1 MTSLP
6 TSTATGRRARASTPA
21 PRVKLA
27 SRAVLAAVA
36 LLALGA
42 CARDEAPTAAAGDA
56 ADPRPVRIVEVANAP
71 LGEQVRAVGLLAPK
85 EEARLAFKV
94 GGVIESIRVEEGAQ
108 VKRGQVLASLK
119 QAEISAG
126 VEQARQSAD
135 KARRDLERAKALFA
149 DGVAT
154 EEQVQD
160 LTTAHKVQ
168 QAALGSAEFN
178 AQYARIV
185 APADGVVLRRSAEPN
200 ELVQAGQPI
209 LTVGG
214 TGRGWIVE
222 TSLAD
227 RDVVH
232 AAIGDE
238 ARVTFD
244 AWPGRTFAGRI
255 TNVSSAADPP
265 TGTFPIEVQVDP
277 GDARFVTGLV
287 AKISLQPR
295 GAQVA
300 AAPVVPLRALLEASG
315 DRAHVFVVDPRNG
328 TATRVAIRTGRIS
341 GEQVEVLDGLA
352 LGQQVVTDGAAF
364 LDDGEAVRIAGPV
377 VADAAGT
384 RDAPGTAAADA
395 RP

>member
-1 MTSLP
+1 MTPLP
-6 TSTATGRRARASTPA
+6 HPNATGRRARAVALS
-21 PRVKLA
+21 
-27 SRAVLAAVA
+27 LAAVA
-36 LLALGA
+36 ALAIGA
-42 CARDEAPTAAAGDA
+42 CARDDAPPAVAAAVQ
-56 ADPRPVRIVEVANAP
+56 RPVRVVEVATAP
-71 LGEQVRAVGLLAPK
+71 LGQQVQAVGLLAPK
-85 EEARLAFKV
+85 DEARLAFKV

-108 VKRGQVLASLK
+108 VQRGQVLASLK
-119 QAEISAG
+119 QAEISAS

-160 LTTAHKVQ
+160 LTTAYKVA
-168 QAALGSAEFN
+168 QAGLGSAEFN

-185 APADGVVLRRSAEPN
+185 APADGVVLRRMAEPN

-209 LTVGG
+209 LMVGG

-232 AAIGDE
+232 AAIGDT

-244 AWPGRTFAGRI
+244 AWPGRTFQGRI
-255 TNVSSAADPP
+255 TNVSSAADPQ

-287 AKISLQPR
+287 AKISLAPR

-300 AAPVVPLRALLEASG
+300 AAPVVPLRSLLEASG
-315 DRAHVFVVDPRNG
+315 DRAHVFVVDPGKG
-328 TATRVAIRTGRIS
+328 TAARVAIRTGRIS
-341 GEQVEVLDGLA
+341 GDQVEVLDGLA

-377 VADAAGT
+377 VADAAT
-384 RDAPGTAAADA
+384 DA

>member
-1 MTSLP
+1 
-6 TSTATGRRARASTPA
+6 
-21 PRVKLA
+21 VLA
-27 SRAVLAAVA
+27 LAAV
-36 LLALGA
+36 LGIGA
-42 CARDEAPTAAAGDA
+42 CARDAAPPPAAAA
-56 ADPRPVRIVEVANAP
+56 EQRPVRVAEVASVP
-71 LGEQVRAVGLLAPK
+71 LGQQVQAVGLLAPK
-85 EEARLAFKV
+85 DEARLSFKV
-94 GGVIESIRVEEGAQ
+94 GGLIESIRVEEGAP

-119 QAEISAG
+119 QAEIGASL
-126 VEQARQSAD
+126 EQARQAAD

-160 LTTAHKVQ
+160 LTTAYKVAR
-168 QAALGSAEFN
+168 AALGSTEFN

-185 APADGVVLRRSAEPN
+185 APVDGVVLRRTADPN

-222 TSLAD
+222 TALAD
-227 RDVVH
+227 RDIVH
-232 AAIGDE
+232 AAIGDV

-244 AWPGRTFAGRI
+244 AWPGRTFQGRV
-255 TNVSSAADPP
+255 TNVSSAADPQ
-265 TGTFPIEVQVDP
+265 TGTFPIEVQVEP

-287 AKISLQPR
+287 AKISLEPR
-295 GAQVA
+295 AAQVA
-300 AAPVVPLRALLEASG
+300 AARVVPLRSLLEASG
-315 DRAHVFVVDPRNG
+315 DRAHVFVVDPQKH
-328 TATRVAIRTGRIS
+328 TAARVAIRTGRIS

-364 LDDGEAVRIAGPV
+364 LEDGEPVRIAGPV
-377 VADAAGT
+377 FAD
-384 RDAPGTAAADA
+384 ADA

>member
-1 MTSLP
+1 MTPLP
-6 TSTATGRRARASTPA
+6 HPTATGRRARVVALSA
-21 PRVKLA
+21 A
-27 SRAVLAAVA
+27 AAVLAI
-36 LLALGA
+36 GA
-42 CARDEAPTAAAGDA
+42 CARDDAPPAVTAEQ
-56 ADPRPVRIVEVANAP
+56 RPVRVAPVATAP
-71 LGEQVRAVGLLAPK
+71 LGQQVQAVGLLAPK
-85 EEARLAFKV
+85 DEARLAFKV

-108 VKRGQVLASLK
+108 VTRGQVLASLK
-119 QAEISAG
+119 QAEIGAS

-160 LTTAHKVQ
+160 LTTAYKVA
-168 QAALGSAEFN
+168 QAALGSTEFN

-185 APADGVVLRRSAEPN
+185 APADGVVLRRTAEPN

-209 LTVGG
+209 LMVGG

-222 TSLAD
+222 TALAD
-227 RDVVH
+227 RDIVH
-232 AAIGDE
+232 AAIGDA

-244 AWPGRTFAGRI
+244 AWPGRTFPGRI
-255 TNVSSAADPP
+255 TNVSSAADPQ

-287 AKISLQPR
+287 AKISLEPR
-295 GAQVA
+295 SAQVA
-300 AAPVVPLRALLEASG
+300 AATVVPLRALLEASG
-315 DRAHVFVVDPRNG
+315 DRAHVFVVDPRTG

-341 GEQVEVLDGLA
+341 GDQVEVVDGLA
-352 LGQQVVTDGAAF
+352 LGQQVVTDGASF
-364 LDDGEAVRIAGPV
+364 LDDGEAVRVAGPV
-377 VADAAGT
+377 VAGGIGGVDAG
-384 RDAPGTAAADA
+384 GGVEGAATEA

>member
-1 MTSLP
+1 
-6 TSTATGRRARASTPA
+6 
-21 PRVKLA
+21 V
-27 SRAVLAAVA
+27 AVA

-42 CARDEAPTAAAGDA
+42 CARDDAPSAEAPA
-56 ADPRPVRIVEVANAP
+56 ADQRPVRVAEVATAP

-85 EEARLAFKV
+85 DEARLAFKV

-119 QAEISAG
+119 QAEIGAS
-126 VEQARQSAD
+126 VEQARQGAD

-160 LTTAHKVQ
+160 LTTAYKVA
-168 QAALGSAEFN
+168 QASLGSTEFT

-185 APADGVVLRRSAEPN
+185 APADGVVLRRTAEPN

-222 TSLAD
+222 TALAD

-232 AAIGDE
+232 AAIGDD

-244 AWPGRTFAGRI
+244 AWPGRTFQGRI
-255 TNVSSAADPP
+255 TNVSSAADPQ
-265 TGTFPIEVQVDP
+265 TGTFPIEVQVEP
-277 GDARFVTGLV
+277 GETRFVTGLV
-287 AKISLQPR
+287 AKVSLQPR

-341 GEQVEVLDGLA
+341 GDQVEVLDGLA

-377 VADAAGT
+377 VAETAGT
-384 RDAPGTAAADA
+384 RGAPGTPAADA